1 MRYGRLISIH
11 RLHGKIYFGPLPF
24 FPLVHHEMLWT
35 SQVNNAPQNYG
46 SNTIL
51 CDWIHGTDSKWR
63 APTGTHARHRILWG
77 TKSARELYPLGNE
90 KVE

>member
-1 MRYGRLISIH
+1 MNG
-11 RLHGKIYFGPLPF
+11 
-24 FPLVHHEMLWT
+24 
-35 SQVNNAPQNYG
+35 APQNYG

>member
-1 MRYGRLISIH
+1 MICWNFKWYPKSNLG
-11 RLHGKIYFGPLPF
+11 
-24 FPLVHHEMLWT
+24 LVL
-35 SQVNNAPQNYG
+35 VRCG

-63 APTGTHARHRILWG
+63 APTGTYARHRILWG

-90 KVE
+90 KVD

>member
-1 MRYGRLISIH
+1 M
-11 RLHGKIYFGPLPF
+11 
-24 FPLVHHEMLWT
+24 
-35 SQVNNAPQNYG
+35 NCAPQNYG

-63 APTGTHARHRILWG
+63 APTGTYARHRILWG

-90 KVE
+90 KVD

>member
-1 MRYGRLISIH
+1 MQIKRGVSTS
-11 RLHGKIYFGPLPF
+11 KI
-24 FPLVHHEMLWT
+24 VMDVT
-35 SQVNNAPQNYG
+35 SELCPQNYG

-63 APTGTHARHRILWG
+63 APTGTYARHRILWG

>member
-1 MRYGRLISIH
+1 MSAH
-11 RLHGKIYFGPLPF
+11 QK
-24 FPLVHHEMLWT
+24 LVWT
-35 SQVNNAPQNYG
+35 SQVNGACQNYG

-63 APTGTHARHRILWG
+63 APTGTYARHRILWG

-90 KVE
+90 KVD